1 MAENFDDAVSR
12 ATEEINQATKPQP
25 PLGGR
30 LRPNEPPENRFMTVS
45 DRLTELLLETARAH
59 LTRAENH
66 VKQVELEVAAIKE
79 RSKRMW
85 EQLEAYNKELDE
97 YSHEAIQIHER
108 FARKGNSK

>member
-12 ATEEINQATKPQP
+12 ATDEINQAAVERQ
-25 PLGGR
+25 R

-66 VKQVELEVAAIKE
+66 VKRVELEVAAIKQ
-79 RSKRMW
+79 RSKEMW

-108 FARKGNSK
+108 FAKKGNSK